1 MNRTKIQRLTA
12 LLLCLI
18 FVVSSFSVNVFAAD
32 STDGSADTSQS
43 GGESV
48 DNSALTF
55 DTEEMLELLD
65 AISYREYI
73 KEHASVKKADGAIVI
88 DAIKDVNAEKSD
100 IDVATSVDTF
110 EGVKAGTIFCALV
123 NGWIIGRLDAL
134 YTRRFEFRDRF
145 NLRAFFEQ

>member
-1 MNRTKIQRLTA
+1 M
-12 LLLCLI
+12 
-18 FVVSSFSVNVFAAD
+18 NVFATD

-73 KEHASVKKADGAIVI
+73 KEHSGVKKADGTIVI
-88 DAIKDVNAEKSD
+88 DAIKDVNAEKTD
-100 IDVATSVDTF
+100 IDVVASVDTF
-110 EGVKAGTIFCALV
+110 DGVKALLIVTTGTPSACDSSMERGQFS
-123 NGWIIGRLDAL
+123 
-134 YTRRFEFRDRF
+134 
-145 NLRAFFEQ
+145 